1 MSREQ
6 EIEKLSK
13 ALEKPR
19 AFLLLAEWIAIER
32 GETRLQAEKYIEDA
46 QELYDYLILIG
57 FRLVP
62 EGAIKAGALIE

>member
-1 MSREQ
+1 
-6 EIEKLSK
+6 LAK

-46 QELYDYLILIG
+46 HELYDYLILIG
-57 FRLVP
+57 FRLV
-62 EGAIKAGALIE
+62 AD